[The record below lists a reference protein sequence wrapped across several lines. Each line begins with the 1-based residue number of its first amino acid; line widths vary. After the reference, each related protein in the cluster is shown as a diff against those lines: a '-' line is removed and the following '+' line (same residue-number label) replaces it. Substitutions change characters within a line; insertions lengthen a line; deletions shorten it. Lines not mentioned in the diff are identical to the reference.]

1 MNYRQSRAPP
11 HVAIK
16 GGPTR
21 SRVMKQRN
29 GVTAIPNLE
38 SPPNTRETL

>member
-1 MNYRQSRAPP
+1 MGYRQSRAPP
-11 HVAIK
+11 RAAIK
-16 GGPTR
+16 GGQPV

-38 SPPNTRETL
+38 SPPNPRETL